1 MQSFYRKIIQM
12 SKTIKLRKGFDIK
25 MQGVAEH
32 IFIQNPMPDSVA
44 LKPTDFVGL
53 TAKLAVKEGDTVLAG
68 EPLFIDK
75 NRPEVQ
81 FTSPVSGVVSDINRG
96 ARRALLNV
104 VVKPDAEIKYKS
116 FDFGDLD
123 GMNREQVVAA
133 MLEAGVWPFIKQRP
147 FDIIAN
153 PNEKPKSIHISTFD
167 TAPLA
172 PDYTFA
178 LEESAADF
186 QVGVN
191 ALRKLTDGVV
201 NLNIYKEDRAKTTFT
216 QITGVEQNYFTGPH
230 PAGNVGVQIH
240 HIDPINKGDVVWVVN
255 PQAVAIIG
263 RLF

>member
-1 MQSFYRKIIQM
+1 M
-12 SKTIKLRKGFDIK
+12 
-25 MQGVAEH
+25 
-32 IFIQNPMPDSVA
+32 
-44 LKPTDFVGL
+44 
-53 TAKLAVKEGDTVLAG
+53 
-68 EPLFIDK
+68 FIDK
-75 NRPEVQ
+75 YRPEVQ
-81 FTSPVSGVVSDINRG
+81 FTSPVSGVVTAINRG
-96 ARRALLNV
+96 ARRMLLNV

-116 FDFGDLD
+116 FDFGDLES
-123 GMNREQVVAA
+123 MNREQVVSA
-133 MLEAGVWPFIKQRP
+133 MLEAGVWPFVKQRP

-153 PNEKPKSIHISTFD
+153 PNEKPKAIHISTFD

-178 LEESAADF
+178 LEESAKDF
-186 QVGVN
+186 QIGVD

-216 QITGVEQNYFTGPH
+216 EIKNVEQNYFVGPH

-263 RLF
+263 RLFSQKKFDEGTSPRRCQAGN